1 MFVSAVIAQ
10 CYVFNGTN
18 KCLSSLMFGV
28 KTVDDGEL
36 WRW

>member
-10 CYVFNGTN
+10 CYVFKAVN

-36 WRW
+36 

>member
-1 MFVSAVIAQ
+1 MFVGAVIAQ
-10 CYVFNGTN
+10 CYVFNAAN

-36 WRW
+36 